1 MNESVT
7 ADTQPL
13 ELKYHHVGVSV
24 PDLEASIAWYGRVLE
39 FELEARGRLPAAD
52 VQVALLRRGTLRI
65 ELFQPEHALPLP
77 AARRYPDEDILTHG
91 NKHVAFAVKDVE
103 AAAGELR
110 RRGAD
115 VVLVKHMPQASVLF
129 MRDNAGNLIELFEQP
144 DLWER

>member
-1 MNESVT
+1 MNQCVT
-7 ADTQPL
+7 AGAQPL

-65 ELFQPEHALPLP
+65 ELFQPERGLPLP

-91 NKHVAFAVKDVE
+91 NKHVAFAVKNVD
-103 AAAGELR
+103 AAAAELR

-115 VVLVKHMPQASVLF
+115 GVVAKHMPQASVLF